1 MLNFDAEHAVLV
13 GEGGAELGEEG
24 GEAGVEF
31 EVGSEGAEFGVG
43 GAVEGE
49 VVEQG
54 LQVGEFTVVA
64 FGVDE
69 FAAFFPELRGIDAE
83 AREENLVLHVVRAE
97 RLIVVVNQSD
107 GGLSGSH
114 VGRYYAAKRLKRQQ
128 MSKCGSEVGV
138 LKGVAS

>member
-1 MLNFDAEHAVLV
+1 MLNFDAEHSMLV

-24 GEAGVEF
+24 GEAWIEF

-54 LQVGEFTVVA
+54 LQVSEFTVVA

-83 AREENLVLHVVRAE
+83 AREEDLILHVVRTE
-97 RLIVVVNQSD
+97 CLIVVVNQSD

-114 VGRYYAAKRLKRQQ
+114 VGGYYAAKRLKRQQ
-128 MSKCGSEVGV
+128 MSEGGGEGGV